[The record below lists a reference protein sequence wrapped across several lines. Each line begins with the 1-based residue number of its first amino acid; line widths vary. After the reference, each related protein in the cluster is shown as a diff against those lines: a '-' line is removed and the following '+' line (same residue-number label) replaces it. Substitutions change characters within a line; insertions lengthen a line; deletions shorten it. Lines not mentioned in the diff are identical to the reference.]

1 VVVEAPSVRLMP
13 GAQTEFFLSKA
24 RHPAFVAGRG
34 AGKTV
39 AFCAKGFALA
49 DQNPGIRGVLTQ
61 PTFEM
66 IRRNFLPVWEKQW
79 GHLAGKYWEY
89 RIVQQ
94 GVPSEIA
101 FKNGSIIDLRPA
113 STDMAE
119 RFRGATYGFY
129 GMDEIRNEDQWPC
142 FVALMPTLRQ
152 EGMPRQGFVT
162 TTPERRRPWIQK
174 IWVDHVSPVTDRPL
188 RSEEYPMFQ
197 ATTDD
202 NFHIGEEDKAFWQE
216 MYGDSRLGL
225 QELKG
230 QFVSLEGI
238 AFQEFGDT
246 HIREAD
252 ESTLVRKLCGLD
264 FGATNPTAL
273 LEAGIDVSGRVWV
286 TREMYK
292 RNCDDY
298 DWIQQLVEWEHF
310 GPVICDPSRSEKEME
325 ELRRR
330 YGVNLKRAT
339 VKAFDRRVNLWR
351 NRLAVRDGSPNIFVS
366 RDCPNLINELRNLAF
381 AEARAGE
388 YTVDRWET
396 GAMDHAW
403 DAGAYLLSAIDRNM
417 SIRPVTVTR
426 EYSRYY

>member
-1 VVVEAPSVRLMP
+1 
-13 GAQTEFFLSKA
+13 
-24 RHPAFVAGRG
+24 
-34 AGKTV
+34 
-39 AFCAKGFALA
+39 
-49 DQNPGIRGVLTQ
+49 
-61 PTFEM
+61 M
-66 IRRNFLPVWEKQW
+66 IRRNFLPVCEKQW

-202 NFHIGEEDKAFWQE
+202 NFHIGEEDKAFWLE

-238 AFQEFGDT
+238 AFEEFG
-246 HIREAD
+246 EA
-252 ESTLVRKLCGLD
+252 
-264 FGATNPTAL
+264 
-273 LEAGIDVSGRVWV
+273 
-286 TREMYK
+286 
-292 RNCDDY
+292 
-298 DWIQQLVEWEHF
+298 
-310 GPVICDPSRSEKEME
+310 
-325 ELRRR
+325 
-330 YGVNLKRAT
+330 
-339 VKAFDRRVNLWR
+339 
-351 NRLAVRDGSPNIFVS
+351 
-366 RDCPNLINELRNLAF
+366 
-381 AEARAGE
+381 
-388 YTVDRWET
+388 
-396 GAMDHAW
+396 
-403 DAGAYLLSAIDRNM
+403 
-417 SIRPVTVTR
+417 
-426 EYSRYY
+426 